1 MQGDSHLDGGPE
13 PVDVAER
20 QLTIV
25 ELTEASKDGRLMEAF
40 VTGTA
45 VSRSK
50 TKMPPKYIYAKGK
63 TNGYGYGLIAVLH
76 CPSAGNTAW

>member
-50 TKMPPKYIYAKGK
+50 TRMLPKCINAKGK
-63 TNGYGYGLIAVLH
+63 PNGYGLIAVLH
-76 CPSAGNTAW
+76 CPSAGNTVW